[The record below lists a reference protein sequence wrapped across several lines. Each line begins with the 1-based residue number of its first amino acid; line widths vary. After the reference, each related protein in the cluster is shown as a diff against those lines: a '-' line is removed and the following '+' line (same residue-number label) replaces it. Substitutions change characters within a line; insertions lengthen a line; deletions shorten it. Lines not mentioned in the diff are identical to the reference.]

1 MKQENC
7 VRIVSENKKITI
19 LADLSTSLGEMH
31 DFLLLVKGNVV
42 ERMTKVQDE
51 EQEEDK
57 KQKELEKKEEPKE
70 DKK

>member
-19 LADLSTSLGEMH
+19 LADLDVSLGEMH

-42 ERMTKVQDE
+42 ERMVKVRNE
-51 EQEEDK
+51 EVEEDQ
-57 KQKELEKKEEPKE
+57 KQKDLEKNEQ
-70 DKK
+70 DKVKK

>member
-42 ERMTKVQDE
+42 ERMTKVQQE

-57 KQKELEKKEEPKE
+57 KQKDLEKKEE
-70 DKK
+70 DKVEK